1 MKHFSTMAY
10 SVMKGDE
17 YVSLDDVAFSG
28 PCFLTCKENDF
39 FGGKDSKMYFS
50 ALLDTPTWGEVFI
63 ESMKAQQNTLDFH
76 HSYLEGLRKVGYQ
89 DGVTILA
96 FQLGS

>member
-1 MKHFSTMAY
+1 MAY
-10 SVMKGDE
+10 SVMKGYE

-76 HSYLEGLRKVGYQ
+76 HSYIEGLRKVGYQ